1 VSPPKAPSLR
11 HSYSVTIV
19 SPTLVAP
26 STIHRFAVVD
36 RGVGS
41 VISYTF
47 AAHGV
52 DWLIAAVRTRHP
64 SSVVTRGTVMYE
76 EGRNMKAAGDVGYG
90 RRGAV
95 TVAGGVY
102 SYRAG
107 RWLSGTRL
115 KVASP
120 RLRVRRSPNGIP
132 FEHSQH
138 GKYHCDIYAGAWP

>member
-107 RWLSGTRL
+107 RWLSGMPLKTRRQDC
-115 KVASP
+115 KCGD
-120 RLRVRRSPNGIP
+120 RRTESCSSNPN
-132 FEHSQH
+132 
-138 GKYHCDIYAGAWP
+138 GKYHCDIYASAWP